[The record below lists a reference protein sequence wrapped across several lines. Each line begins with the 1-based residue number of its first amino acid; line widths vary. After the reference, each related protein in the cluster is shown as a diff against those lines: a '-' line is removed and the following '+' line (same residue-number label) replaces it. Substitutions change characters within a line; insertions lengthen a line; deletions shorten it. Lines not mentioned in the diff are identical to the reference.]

1 MSDTS
6 QGPGWWQ
13 ASDGK
18 WYPPEQAPGGPPAG
32 GGGMPAGGG
41 GMQPTSGGVDIGG
54 SISYGWGKFGSNA
67 GPLIVAILFMW
78 GASVVL
84 SLIGLPIT
92 RSGFL
97 VQLLWNIVVV
107 VVSAVVSMGI
117 VRMALALTKGE
128 PIDMGMAIPS
138 GPQLVPYAITGV
150 IVGLAVGI
158 GLVFCIIPGI
168 LAATFLLFAH
178 FAVLDEDLQPGDALK
193 RSIDLVKP
201 NFGGVLGFMIVCF
214 LVNLLGLLLCGIGLL
229 VTWPLTIVA
238 GAYVYRSLK
247 GETVAA

>member
-18 WYPPEQAPGGPPAG
+18 WYPPEQAPGGPAP
-32 GGGMPAGGG
+32 GGG
-41 GMQPTSGGVDIGG
+41 GMQPAAGGVDIGG
-54 SISYGWGKFGSNA
+54 SISYGWGKFSANA

-84 SLIGLPIT
+84 SIIGLPIT
-92 RSGFL
+92 QTGFL
-97 VQLLWNIVVV
+97 VQLLWNVVVV

-138 GPQLVPYAITGV
+138 GPMLVPYAITGV
-150 IVGLAVGI
+150 IVGIAVGF
-158 GLVFCIIPGI
+158 GLIFCIIPGI
-168 LAATFLLFAH
+168 LAATFLLFSQ
-178 FAVLDEDLQPGDALK
+178 FAVLDENLQPGDALK

-201 NFGGVLGFMIVCF
+201 KFGAVLGFMIVCF
-214 LVNLLGLLLCGIGLL
+214 LINLLGALLCFIGLL

-247 GETVAA
+247 GETIAA